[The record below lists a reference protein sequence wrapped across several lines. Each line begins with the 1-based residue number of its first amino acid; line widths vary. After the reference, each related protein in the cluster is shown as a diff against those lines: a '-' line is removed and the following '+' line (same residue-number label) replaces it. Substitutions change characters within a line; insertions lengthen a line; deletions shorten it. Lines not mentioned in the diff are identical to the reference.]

1 MGFFRRRRGE
11 EIQYHTFRISD
22 LQLWINQLDN
32 MFSGIKWNR
41 IERCNVRRSAAQ
53 RAHETRIMRM
63 AIYKNLSIMR
73 NIAQHEMAGNR
84 SNVDIQLNRHA
95 TPGLPGLGFPIHAFD
110 AD

>member
-53 RAHETRIMRM
+53 RAHETRIMPTPH
-63 AIYKNLSIMR
+63 NMR